1 MRVKRFLRSSVVYS
15 LLYRYNLCVVKGFPM
30 QKIAIGVDM
39 GGTKI
44 AFAAV
49 DREGNILAA
58 HTEPTLSAEGV
69 AAVIGRIVSGVEK
82 VAQGFEVVGIGI
94 GCPGPV
100 VNGVSLQA
108 VNLGWRDVP
117 LVALVRERLAL
128 DVPVWA
134 ENDVNAGAIAEGV
147 FGAGRGVRDFVFL
160 AIGTGLGGGAVAEG
174 RLINGVFGAA
184 MEVGHMSLDPN
195 GRACNC
201 GNHGCVEMY
210 CSGKGLLAGANAYL
224 AEYPQSVLAN
234 TSFHTR
240 EIIDAAR
247 AGDPLASRV
256 LAEASDALGVT
267 MAWCAMVL
275 NPSLVILGGGLA
287 AAADDLLFE
296 QAQAVM
302 RARLIPSIA
311 AQTQVARSQ
320 VESSALGAAA
330 LVWHETAG

>member
-1 MRVKRFLRSSVVYS
+1 
-15 LLYRYNLCVVKGFPM
+15 M
-30 QKIAIGVDM
+30 QQDIAIGVDI

-49 DREGNILAA
+49 DRDGNILASY
-58 HTEPTLSAEGV
+58 TESTLSQEGV
-69 AAVIGRIVSGVEK
+69 DAVIGRIAKGIRQVSAGL
-82 VAQGFEVVGIGI
+82 QVVGVGI

-100 VNGVSLQA
+100 VDGVSLNA
-108 VNLGWRDVP
+108 VNLGWRNVP
-117 LVALVRERLAL
+117 LVALVREQIASET
-128 DVPVWA
+128 PVWA

-147 FGAGRGVRDFVFL
+147 FGAARGVRDFVFL

-174 RLINGVFGAA
+174 RLINGVIGAA

-224 AEYPQSVLAN
+224 PEYPNSVLAN
-234 TSFHTR
+234 TEFHTR

-247 AGDPLASRV
+247 AGDPLAARV
-256 LAEASDALGVT
+256 LNDAANALGVT
-267 MAWCAMVL
+267 MAWCVMVL
-275 NPSLVILGGGLA
+275 NPALVVTGGGLA

-302 RARLIPSIA
+302 RARLLPEL
-311 AQTQVARSQ
+311 AQRTQVARSQ

-330 LVWHETAG
+330 LVWHGLGVTH

>member
-1 MRVKRFLRSSVVYS
+1 
-15 LLYRYNLCVVKGFPM
+15 M
-30 QKIAIGVDM
+30 QKNIAIGVDM

-49 DREGNILAA
+49 DRDGNILSA
-58 HTEPTLSAEGV
+58 HTEPTLSQEGV
-69 AAVIGRIVSGVEK
+69 DAVIGRIVKGIAQVGAGLQVAGV
-82 VAQGFEVVGIGI
+82 GI

-100 VNGVSLQA
+100 VDGVSLNA
-108 VNLGWRDVP
+108 VNLGWRNVP
-117 LVALVRERLAL
+117 LVALVRERIAS
-128 DVPVWA
+128 DIPVWGQ
-134 ENDVNAGAIAEGV
+134 NDVNAGAIAEGV
-147 FGAGRGVRDFVFL
+147 FGAARGVRDFVFL
-160 AIGTGLGGGAVAEG
+160 AIGTGLGGGAVADG
-174 RLINGVFGAA
+174 RLINGVIGAA

-224 AEYPQSVLAN
+224 PEYPDSVLAN
-234 TSFHTR
+234 TEFHTR

-247 AGDPLASRV
+247 AGDPLAKRV
-256 LAEASDALGVT
+256 LADAAGALGVT

-275 NPSLVILGGGLA
+275 NPALIVTGGGLA

-296 QAQAVM
+296 QAQLVM
-302 RARLIPSIA
+302 RARLLPEL
-311 AQTQVARSQ
+311 AQRTQVARSQ

-330 LVWHETAG
+330 LVWHGLADNH